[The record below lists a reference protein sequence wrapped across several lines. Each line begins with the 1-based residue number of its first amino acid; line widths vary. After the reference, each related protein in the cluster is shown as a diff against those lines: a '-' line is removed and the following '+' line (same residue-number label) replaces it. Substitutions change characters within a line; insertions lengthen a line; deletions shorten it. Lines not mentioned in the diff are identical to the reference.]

1 MRDAGHIT
9 TNILAAIVY
18 PGVAER
24 QECHFEELPNTE
36 GHEARILRGDSE
48 LHVVEQIDVFK
59 ERSSIGGDL
68 ANCVSLD
75 TVMACVLIQG

>member
-48 LHVVEQIDVFK
+48 LHVVEHVEILQEHSGVRQNLTDGLAVATR
-59 ERSSIGGDL
+59 ER
-68 ANCVSLD
+68 
-75 TVMACVLIQG
+75 